1 MTMPALQLEGSFDQ
15 AEIPP
20 DVATELRCYLKV
32 RGAAAELGPAAR
44 PLVANICLVLDSSG
58 SMEGEK
64 AEAAI
69 EAAKRIVDIIDERHR
84 ISLVGFALSSR
95 VIVDNAQA
103 TPAGRD
109 AIKAKVDRLRLMI
122 GGNTFLGSGIR
133 SGADQVQRFA
143 ADARILVVLSDGA
156 ADDKTEALAQALRAR
171 DLGIQVFAVGIGDD
185 YEADH
190 LRKLVTPSSGAVLA
204 PGHLDQ
210 LAATFGGL
218 IARVESFI
226 ATNAQLVVTLGERV
240 RARQLY
246 RTLPQP
252 AFIDDVSAATTREVE
267 IRVGNV
273 ERGQTHAFLLAMVV
287 PPHLDPALEI
297 ARATLTF
304 DVPALG
310 LAAQHQELAL
320 HVARGAEARE
330 GNTEISGAFRS
341 AQIARLVDELADA
354 QRRNAKDEC
363 LDRVDLLIRLSD
375 EQGDDRARASYEQL
389 RDGIAGDRAIAQKA
403 LNELVIASTEHRPPA
418 ADRSSAIK
426 QLYDVV
432 LVAPGDAPILLLRAL
447 RDATG
452 KSLRELN
459 ELIAGTPVAI
469 QEALPRR
476 AAEALVTQID
486 ASATG
491 AVLKVRKR

>member
-1 MTMPALQLEGSFDQ
+1 MTSPVLQLEASLDQ
-15 AEIPP
+15 ATIPP

-32 RGAAAELGPAAR
+32 RGAAALGPATGA
-44 PLVANICLVLDSSG
+44 LVANICLVLDCSG
-58 SMEGEK
+58 SMLGDK

-69 EAAKRIVDIIDERHR
+69 EAARRIIDLVDEHHR
-84 ISLVGFALSSR
+84 ISLVGFAASSR
-95 VIVDNAQA
+95 VVVDNAQA

-109 AIKAKVDRLRLMI
+109 AIKAKIERLRQML
-122 GGNTFLGSGIR
+122 GGSTFLGSGIR
-133 SGADQVQRFA
+133 SGADLVQRFA
-143 ADARILVVLSDGA
+143 ADARILLVLSDGA
-156 ADDKTEALAQALRAR
+156 ADDKAEALDQSLRAR
-171 DLGIQVFAVGIGDD
+171 DLGIQLFAVGIGDD

-190 LRKLVTPSSGAVLA
+190 LRKLVTPSSGAVLV
-204 PGHLDQ
+204 PGHLGE
-210 LAATFGGL
+210 LAATFGEL
-218 IARVESFI
+218 VARIESFV

-240 RARQLY
+240 RGRQLY

-252 AFIDDVSAATTREVE
+252 AFIGDVSAPQVD

-273 ERGQTHAFLLAMVV
+273 ERDQTHAFLLAMVV
-287 PPHLDPALEI
+287 PPPGDPALEV

-310 LAAQHQELAL
+310 LRGQRQDIAL
-320 HVARGAEARE
+320 HVARGAEAGP

-354 QRRNAKDEC
+354 QRRHAKDEC
-363 LDRVDLLIRLSD
+363 LDRIDLLIRLSD

-389 RDGIAGDRAIAQKA
+389 RDGITGDRAIAQRA
-403 LNELVIASTEHRPPA
+403 LNELVIASAEHRPA
-418 ADRSSAIK
+418 AAASSAIK
-426 QLYDVV
+426 PRYDVV

-452 KSLRELN
+452 KSLRELT
-459 ELIAGTPVAI
+459 ELIAMAPVAI

-476 AAEALVTQID
+476 DADALVAQID
-486 ASATG
+486 ASGAG
-491 AVLKVRKR
+491 AVLKIRKR

>member
-1 MTMPALQLEGSFDQ
+1 MDSPVLQLEGSLDP
-15 AEIPP
+15 ATIPP

-32 RGAAAELGPAAR
+32 RAAAAIGPATRA
-44 PLVANICLVLDSSG
+44 LVANICLVLDCSG
-58 SMEGEK
+58 SMTGAK

-103 TPAGRD
+103 TPTGRD
-109 AIKAKVDRLRLMI
+109 SIKARIDRLRQML

-133 SGADQVQRFA
+133 SGADLVQRFT
-143 ADARILVVLSDGA
+143 ADVKVLVVLSDGA

-171 DLGIQVFAVGIGDD
+171 ELGIQLFAVGIGDD

-190 LRKLVTPSSGAVLA
+190 LRKLVTPSSGALLA

-210 LAATFGGL
+210 LAATFGAL
-218 IARVESFI
+218 VARVESFV
-226 ATNAQLVVTLGERV
+226 ATTAQLVIRLGERV
-240 RARQLY
+240 RPRHVY

-252 AFIDDVSAATTREVE
+252 AFIGDVSAAAAREVE

-273 ERGQTHAFLLAMVV
+273 ERGQTHAFLLAIVV
-287 PPHLDPALEI
+287 PPHLDPALAI

-310 LAAQHQELAL
+310 LRAQHQELAL
-320 HVARGAEARE
+320 HVARGSDARA
-330 GNTEISGAFRS
+330 GNTEISGAYRS

-363 LDRVDLLIRLSD
+363 LDRLDLLTRLSD
-375 EQGDDRARASYEQL
+375 EQGDDHALALYEQL

-403 LNELVIASTEHRPPA
+403 LNELVIASTEHRPA
-418 ADRSSAIK
+418 AANAPGASK

-432 LVAPGDAPILLLRAL
+432 LAAPGDAPILLLRAL

-459 ELIAGTPVAI
+459 ELIATTPIAI
-469 QEALPRR
+469 QEALSRR
-476 AAEALVTQID
+476 AAEALVTQIED
-486 ASATG
+486 AGTG
-491 AVLKVRKR
+491 AVLRVRKR

>member
-1 MTMPALQLEGSFDQ
+1 MPPPVLQLEGSLDQ
-15 AEIPP
+15 ATIPP

-32 RGAAAELGPAAR
+32 RAADALGPATRA
-44 PLVANICLVLDSSG
+44 LVANICLVLDCSG
-58 SMEGEK
+58 SMAGEK
-64 AEAAI
+64 AEAAVA
-69 EAAKRIVDIIDERHR
+69 AAKRIVDIIDERHR

-109 AIKAKVDRLRLMI
+109 AIKVKVERLRLML

-133 SGADQVQRFA
+133 TGADLVQRFV
-143 ADARILVVLSDGA
+143 ADARIIIVLSDGA
-156 ADDKTEALAQALRAR
+156 VDDKSEALDQALRAR
-171 DLGIQVFAVGIGDD
+171 ELGIQLFAVGIGDD

-190 LRKLVTPSSGAVLA
+190 LRKLVTPSGAVLA

-210 LAATFGGL
+210 LAATFGQL
-218 IARVESFI
+218 VARIESFI
-226 ATNAQLVVTLGERV
+226 ATNARLVVTLGERV

-252 AFIDDVSAATTREVE
+252 AFIDDASATAAREVE
-267 IRVGNV
+267 ICVGNV
-273 ERGQTHAFLLAMVV
+273 ERGQTHAFLLAVIASPRV
-287 PPHLDPALEI
+287 DSALEV

-310 LAAQHQELAL
+310 LRDQQQELAL
-320 HVARGAEARE
+320 HVALGPEARA
-330 GNTEISGAFRS
+330 GNAEISGAYRS
-341 AQIARLVDELADA
+341 AQIARVVDELADA
-354 QRRNAKDEC
+354 QRRHAKDEC
-363 LDRVDLLIRLSD
+363 LDRIDLLIRLSD

-389 RDGIAGDRAIAQKA
+389 RDRVAGDRAIAQST
-403 LNELVIASTEHRPPA
+403 LNELVIASAEHTSTT
-418 ADRSSAIK
+418 ADASNVVK

-447 RDATG
+447 REATG
-452 KSLRELN
+452 QSLRELN
-459 ELIAGTPVAI
+459 ELITMAPIAI
-469 QEALPRR
+469 REALPRR
-476 AAEALVTQID
+476 DAEALVVQID
-486 ASATG
+486 ASETG

>member
-1 MTMPALQLEGSFDQ
+1 MDSPALQLEGSFDQ
-15 AEIPP
+15 TTIPP

-32 RGAAAELGPAAR
+32 RAAAALGPTTKA
-44 PLVANICLVLDSSG
+44 LVANICLVLDCSG
-58 SMEGEK
+58 SMAGDK

-69 EAAKRIVDIIDERHR
+69 EAAKRIVDIVDERHR

-103 TPAGRD
+103 TPTGRD
-109 AIKAKVDRLRLMI
+109 GIKARVDRLRQML

-133 SGADQVQRFA
+133 SGADLVQRFA
-143 ADARILVVLSDGA
+143 ADVRILVILSDGA

-171 DLGIQVFAVGIGDD
+171 ELGIQLFAVGIGDD

-210 LAATFGGL
+210 LAATFGEL

-226 ATNAQLVVTLGERV
+226 ATNAELVVTLGERV

-252 AFIDDVSAATTREVE
+252 AFIGDVSAGAAREVD

-287 PPHLDPALEI
+287 PPHVDPVLEV
-297 ARATLTF
+297 ARATVTF

-310 LAAQHQELAL
+310 LYAQRQDIAL
-320 HVARGAEARE
+320 HVARGADARA
-330 GNTEISGAFRS
+330 GNAEISGAYRS

-354 QRRNAKDEC
+354 QRRNAKDES
-363 LDRVDLLIRLSD
+363 LDRIDLLIRLSD
-375 EQGDDRARASYEQL
+375 EQGDDRAQASYEQL
-389 RDGIAGDRAIAQKA
+389 RDGIAGGRAIAQKA
-403 LNELVIASTEHRPPA
+403 LNELVIASTEHKPTA
-418 ADRSSAIK
+418 ADASSAAK

-447 RDATG
+447 REATG
-452 KSLRELN
+452 KSLRELS
-459 ELIAGTPVAI
+459 ELVAMTPIAI

-476 AAEALVTQID
+476 AAEALVAQIE
-486 ASATG
+486 ASGTG

>member
-1 MTMPALQLEGSFDQ
+1 MTSPVLQLEGSLDQ
-15 AEIPP
+15 ATIPP

-32 RGAAAELGPAAR
+32 RAAAELGPVTRA
-44 PLVANICLVLDSSG
+44 LVANICLVLDCSG
-58 SMEGEK
+58 SMQGEK
-64 AEAAI
+64 VEAAI
-69 EAAKRIVDIIDERHR
+69 DAAKRIVDIVDERHR

-103 TPAGRD
+103 TPDGRD
-109 AIKAKVDRLRLMI
+109 AIKAKVDRLRQLV
-122 GGNTFLGSGIR
+122 GGNTYLGSGIR
-133 SGADQVQRFA
+133 AGADVVKRFV
-143 ADARILVVLSDGA
+143 ADAAILVLLSDGA
-156 ADDKTEALAQALRAR
+156 ADDKSEALAQTLRASE
-171 DLGIQVFAVGIGDD
+171 LGVQLFAVGIGDD

-210 LAATFGGL
+210 LAATFGEL
-218 IARVESFI
+218 VARVESFV

-240 RARQLY
+240 RARQVY

-252 AFIDDVSAATTREVE
+252 AFVGDVSAEREVD

-273 ERGQTHAFLLAMVV
+273 ERGQTHAFLLAMVA
-287 PPHLDPALEI
+287 PPHTDPMLEV

-304 DVPALG
+304 DVPALA
-310 LAAQHQELAL
+310 LRAQHQEIAL
-320 HVARGAEARE
+320 HVARGTDAPT
-330 GNTEISGAFRS
+330 GNAEISGAFRS

-354 QRRNAKDEC
+354 QRRSAKDEC

-375 EQGDDRARASYEQL
+375 EQGDDHARAAYEQL

-403 LNELVIASTEHRPPA
+403 LNELVIASTEHKPTA
-418 ADRSSAIK
+418 ADASSVIK

-459 ELIAGTPVAI
+459 ELIAIAPIAI

-476 AAEALVTQID
+476 DAEALVVQIE
-486 ASATG
+486 ASGTG
-491 AVLKVRKR
+491 AVLRVRKR

>member
-1 MTMPALQLEGSFDQ
+1 MPPPVLQLEASLDQ
-15 AEIPP
+15 TTIPSG
-20 DVATELRCYLKV
+20 VASELRGYLEV
-32 RGAAAELGPAAR
+32 SAAEALPPATGA
-44 PLVANICLVLDSSG
+44 LVANICLVLDCSG
-58 SMEGEK
+58 SMLGDK
-64 AEAAI
+64 AAAAI
-69 EAAKRIVDIIDERHR
+69 EAARRIVDLVDGRHR
-84 ISLVGFALSSR
+84 ISLVGFALSAR
-95 VIVDNAQA
+95 VVVDNAQA

-109 AIKAKVDRLRLMI
+109 AIKTQVDRLREMI
-122 GGNTFLGSGIR
+122 GGSTFLGGGIR
-133 SGADQVQRFA
+133 MGADLVQRFA
-143 ADARILVVLSDGA
+143 ADARILLVLSDGA
-156 ADDKTEALAQALRAR
+156 ADDKDEALAQALRAR
-171 DLGIQVFAVGIGDD
+171 DLGIQLFAVGIGDD

-204 PGHLDQ
+204 PGQLDQ
-210 LAATFGGL
+210 LATTFGEL
-218 IARVESFI
+218 VARIESFI
-226 ATNAQLVVTLGERV
+226 ATSAQLVVTLGEGV

-252 AFIDDVSAATTREVE
+252 AFIGDVSAPEVD

-287 PPHLDPALEI
+287 PPRGDPAREV

-310 LAAQHQELAL
+310 LRGQRQDIAL
-320 HVARGAEARE
+320 YVARGAEAVA
-330 GNTEISGAFRS
+330 GNAEISGAYRS

-354 QRRNAKDEC
+354 QRRNARAEC
-363 LDRVDLLIRLSD
+363 LDRIDLLIRLSD

-389 RDGIAGDRAIAQKA
+389 RDGITGNRAIAQRA
-403 LNELVIASTEHRPPA
+403 LNELVIASTEHRPA
-418 ADRSSAIK
+418 AAASSAVK
-426 QLYDVV
+426 PRYDVV

-452 KSLRELN
+452 KSLRELT
-459 ELIAGTPVAI
+459 ELIAMAPVAL

-476 AAEALVTQID
+476 DADALVARID
-486 ASATG
+486 AAGSG